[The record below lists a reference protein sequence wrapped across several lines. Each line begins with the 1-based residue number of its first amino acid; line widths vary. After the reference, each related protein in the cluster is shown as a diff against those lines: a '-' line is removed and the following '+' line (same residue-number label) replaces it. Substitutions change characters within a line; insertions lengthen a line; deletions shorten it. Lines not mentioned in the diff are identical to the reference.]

1 MKKPPTPGAALPEP
15 FPAEMSRPAKN
26 RPLNPRRIGVITM
39 HTFTQLVRMKVFYFL
54 GVFALILLGSNL
66 LEIQNLG
73 RPDLE
78 GSDVLRSI
86 RSWSLGTMT
95 LFSVVLGV
103 VATALLLPK
112 DVEDR
117 TLYTILAKPVPR
129 LDYLI
134 GKLGGVLLLI
144 FVSLLVMDLLMSGV
158 LALRTHFVVAEQV
171 AAATREGWPPDAVE
185 ALRQDTL
192 NQGPTWNLH
201 GAVLVVF
208 LRAAVIASTALLI
221 STFSTSTLFTTVIG
235 FVVYFMGNF
244 QADARRAYFGEGID
258 PVEKMIGMAVAV
270 IFPDLHLYNVVDR
283 LIEGGAFP
291 PGRLEGLIALTGFY
305 VVLHLF
311 VSWLVFAEKEF

>member
-1 MKKPPTPGAALPEP
+1 
-15 FPAEMSRPAKN
+15 MSRPAKN

-54 GVFALILLGSNL
+54 GAFALILLGSNL
-66 LEIQNLG
+66 FEIQDLG

-78 GSDVLRSI
+78 GTDVLRSI

-129 LDYLI
+129 LDYLV

-144 FVSLLVMDLLMSGV
+144 FISLVVMDLLMTGV
-158 LALRTHFVVAEQV
+158 LAMRTHFVVAEQV
-171 AAATREGWPPDAVE
+171 AAAVGAGWPPDAVE

-208 LRAAVIASTALLI
+208 LRAAVIASTAMLI
-221 STFSTSTLFTTVIG
+221 STFSTSTLFTTITG
-235 FVVYFMGNF
+235 FLIYFIGNF
-244 QADARRAYFGEGID
+244 QAEARDLYFGEGIS
-258 PVEKMIGMAVAV
+258 PLEKGIGLAVAV
-270 IFPDLHLYNVVDR
+270 IFPDFQLYNVVDA
-283 LIEGGAFP
+283 LIEGAGFP
-291 PGRLEGLIALTGFY
+291 PGRLGMLVGLSGFY
-305 VVLHLF
+305 VVMHLF

>member
-1 MKKPPTPGAALPEP
+1 
-15 FPAEMSRPAKN
+15 MSRPAKN

-54 GVFALILLGSNL
+54 GAFALILLGSNL
-66 LEIQNLG
+66 FEIQDLG

-129 LDYLI
+129 LDYLV

-144 FVSLLVMDLLMSGV
+144 FVSLVVMDLLMTGV
-158 LALRTHFVVAEQV
+158 LAVRTHFVVAEQV
-171 AAATREGWPPDAVE
+171 AAAVGAGWPPDAVE

-208 LRAAVIASTALLI
+208 LRAAVIASTAMLI
-221 STFSTSTLFTTVIG
+221 STFSTSTLFTTICG
-235 FVVYFMGNF
+235 FLIYFIGNF
-244 QADARRAYFGEGID
+244 QAEARSLYFGEGIS
-258 PVEKMIGMAVAV
+258 PLERAIGLGVAV
-270 IFPDLHLYNVVDR
+270 IFPDFQLYNVVDA
-283 LIEGGAFP
+283 LIEGAGFP
-291 PGRLEGLIALTGFY
+291 PGRLGMLVALSGFY
-305 VVLHLF
+305 VVMHLF

>member
-1 MKKPPTPGAALPEP
+1 
-15 FPAEMSRPAKN
+15 MSRPAKN

-54 GVFALILLGSNL
+54 GAFALILLGSNL
-66 LEIQNLG
+66 FEIQDLG

-78 GSDVLRSI
+78 GTDVLRSI

-144 FVSLLVMDLLMSGV
+144 FVSLLVMDLLMTGV
-158 LALRTHFVVAEQV
+158 LAVRTHFVTAEQV
-171 AAATREGWPPDAVE
+171 AAATRSGWPADAIE

-192 NQGPTWNLH
+192 NQGPTWELH
-201 GAVLVVF
+201 SAVFIVF
-208 LRAAVIASTALLI
+208 LRSAVIASTALLI
-221 STFSTSTLFTTVIG
+221 STFSTSTLFTTITG
-235 FVVYFMGNF
+235 FLMYFIGNF
-244 QADARRAYFGEGID
+244 QAEARGLYFGEGIS
-258 PVEKMIGMAVAV
+258 PLEKGAGLLVAT
-270 IFPDLHLYNVVDR
+270 IFPDFQLYNVVDA
-283 LIEGGAFP
+283 LIEGRGFGDEAS
-291 PGRLEGLIALTGFY
+291 LQMLVALTGFY
-305 VVLHLF
+305 LVLHLF
-311 VSWLVFAEKEF
+311 VSWIVFAEKEF

>member
-1 MKKPPTPGAALPEP
+1 
-15 FPAEMSRPAKN
+15 MSRPAKN

-54 GVFALILLGSNL
+54 GVFAVILLGSNL
-66 LEIQNLG
+66 FEIQDLG

-78 GSDVLRSI
+78 GTDVLRSI

-95 LFSVVLGV
+95 LFSVVIGV

-129 LDYLI
+129 LDYLV

-144 FVSLLVMDLLMSGV
+144 FVSLLVMDLLMAGV
-158 LALRTHFVVAEQV
+158 LALRTNLVVAEQV
-171 AAATREGWPPDAVE
+171 AAVTAAGWPAAEIE

-192 NQGPTWNLH
+192 NQGPTWSLH
-201 GAVLVVF
+201 GAVFVVF
-208 LRAAVIASTALLI
+208 LRAAVIASTAMMI
-221 STFSTSTLFTTVIG
+221 STFSTSTLFTTITG
-235 FVVYFMGNF
+235 FLVYFIGNF
-244 QADARRAYFGEGID
+244 QAEARGLYFGEGVS
-258 PVEKMIGMAVAV
+258 PLEKGAGLLVAT
-270 IFPDLHLYNVVDR
+270 IFPDFQLFNVIDT
-283 LIEGGAFP
+283 LIEGGRFP
-291 PGRLEGLIALTGFY
+291 DGRLAMLIALSGFY

-311 VSWLVFAEKEF
+311 VSWIVFAEKEF